1 MDAFFIS
8 PRLSPWG
15 EILGFLVSSNHC
27 IGKSSIEARQ
37 GSPVRGKRAKGRP
50 CTLRL
55 PLLLLLEVP
64 HEDCSDGFDILISF
78 KTTEVV

>member
-1 MDAFFIS
+1 LTYRVAVG
-8 PRLSPWG
+8 L
-15 EILGFLVSSNHC
+15 
-27 IGKSSIEARQ
+27 GKSSIEARQ